1 MHRKASVSD
10 TTPAVLVVDDD
21 PDLID
26 LLSRFLSRQGMK
38 TFVASS
44 GPQCLE
50 IVREQPHIDAI
61 VLDIM
66 MPGMD
71 GLQVCSALKQIETA
85 RTIPIILLT
94 ARDDVATRLA
104 GVELGV
110 SEFIVKPAS
119 GRDLV
124 ARIQTQVEASRKARA
139 MEKALSVPAVTL
151 SRTKPQSS

>member
-1 MHRKASVSD
+1 MASGNKVA
-10 TTPAVLVVDDD
+10 PAVLVVDDD
-21 PDLID
+21 PDLVD

-38 TFVASS
+38 ILVASN

-50 IVREQPHIDAI
+50 IVQGSPPIDVI

-71 GLQVCSALKQIETA
+71 GLQVCAALKEIESA
-85 RTIPIILLT
+85 RAIPIILLT
-94 ARDDVATRLA
+94 ARDDVEIRIA

-139 MEKALSVPAVTL
+139 MEHTL
-151 SRTKPQSS
+151 QPSTTLKPTTKP

>member
-1 MHRKASVSD
+1 MHRTASIGD
-10 TTPAVLVVDDD
+10 PAPAVLVVDDD

-44 GPQCLE
+44 GPQCLD
-50 IVREQPHIDAI
+50 IVRDSPSIDVI

-71 GLQVCSALKQIETA
+71 GLQVCAALKQIETA
-85 RTIPIILLT
+85 RTIPVILLT

-119 GRDLV
+119 GRDLI
-124 ARIQTQVEASRKARA
+124 ARIQTQVEASRKARD
-139 MEKALSVPAVTL
+139 MEKALPLPPL
-151 SRTKPQSS
+151 SESSTKP

>member
-1 MHRKASVSD
+1 MLRTAPGEDLAPS
-10 TTPAVLVVDDD
+10 VLVVDDD
-21 PDLID
+21 PDLVD
-26 LLSRFLSRQGMK
+26 LLSRFLARQGMK
-38 TFVASS
+38 TSVASS

-50 IVREQPHIDAI
+50 IMQTAPAIDVI

-71 GLQVCSALKQIETA
+71 GLQVCAALKKMENA
-85 RTIPIILLT
+85 RAIPIILLT
-94 ARDDVATRLA
+94 ARDDVTTRLA

-139 MEKALSVPAVTL
+139 MEQSLDSSAIN
-151 SRTKPQSS
+151 TKPFSSS

>member
-1 MHRKASVSD
+1 MQRVGVVDNA
-10 TTPAVLVVDDD
+10 TPIVLIVDDD
-21 PDLID
+21 PDLLD

-38 TFVASS
+38 TFVASN

-50 IVREQPHIDAI
+50 IVRLAPALDVI

-71 GLQVCSALKQIETA
+71 GLQVCAALKKIERA
-85 RTIPIILLT
+85 QLIPIILFT

-110 SEFIVKPAS
+110 SEFIVKPTS
-119 GRDLV
+119 GRELV
-124 ARIQTQVEASRKARA
+124 ARIQTQVETSRKARRREEA
-139 MEKALSVPAVTL
+139 SEPPSFPAPIAK
-151 SRTKPQSS
+151 S

>member
-1 MHRKASVSD
+1 MASTND
-10 TTPAVLVVDDD
+10 TAPAVLVVDDD
-21 PDLID
+21 PDLTD

-38 TFVASS
+38 TLVASN

-50 IVREQPHIDAI
+50 IVRDYPGIDVI

-66 MPGMD
+66 MPEMD
-71 GLQVCSALKQIETA
+71 GLQVCAALKQMETA

-94 ARDDVATRLA
+94 ARDDVSTRLA
-104 GVELGV
+104 GVALGI

-124 ARIQTQVEASRKARA
+124 ARIHRQVAANRAARVID
-139 MEKALSVPAVTL
+139 KC
-151 SRTKPQSS
+151 

>member
-1 MHRKASVSD
+1 MQRMASASN

-38 TFVASS
+38 TFVALS

-50 IVREQPHIDAI
+50 IVREQPHLDAI

-71 GLQVCSALKQIETA
+71 GLQVCSALKQMETA

-139 MEKALSVPAVTL
+139 MEQAMEIAPPKE
-151 SRTKPQSS
+151 

>member
-1 MHRKASVSD
+1 MQRMASGNKAA
-10 TTPAVLVVDDD
+10 PAVLVVDDD
-21 PDLID
+21 PDLVD

-38 TFVASS
+38 ILVASN

-50 IVREQPHIDAI
+50 IVQGSPPIDVI

-71 GLQVCSALKQIETA
+71 GLQVCAALKEIESA
-85 RTIPIILLT
+85 RSIPIILLT
-94 ARDDVATRLA
+94 ARDDVETRIA

-124 ARIQTQVEASRKARA
+124 TRIKTQIEASRKARTK
-139 MEKALSVPAVTL
+139 EQELNPSSTL
-151 SRTKPQSS
+151 ESTTKP

>member
-1 MHRKASVSD
+1 MHRMASISH
-10 TTPAVLVVDDD
+10 TMPAVLVVDDD

-38 TFVASS
+38 TFVALS

-50 IVREQPHIDAI
+50 IVREQPHLDAI

-71 GLQVCSALKQIETA
+71 GLQVCSALKQMETA

-110 SEFIVKPAS
+110 SEFMVKPAS

-124 ARIQTQVEASRKARA
+124 ACIQTQIEASRKART
-139 MEKALSVPAVTL
+139 MQPAIAITPP
-151 SRTKPQSS
+151 KK

>member
-1 MHRKASVSD
+1 MYTTDPVAEKAPV
-10 TTPAVLVVDDD
+10 VLIVDDD
-21 PDLID
+21 PDLVE
-26 LLSRFLSRQGMK
+26 LLRRFLSRQGM
-38 TFVASS
+38 TTLVAFN
-44 GPQCLE
+44 GPECLE
-50 IVREQPHIDAI
+50 KVRQNPAIDVI

-71 GLQVCSALKQIETA
+71 GLEVCAILRRTDPT

-104 GVELGV
+104 GVQLGV

-124 ARIQTQVEASRKARA
+124 ARIQTQLEASRKARE
-139 MEKALSVPAVTL
+139 MEKALVRASSSPPAKT
-151 SRTKPQSS
+151 

>member
-1 MHRKASVSD
+1 MASVSD
-10 TTPAVLVVDDD
+10 TAPAVLVVDDD
-21 PDLID
+21 PDLVD

-38 TFVASS
+38 TLIASS
-44 GPQCLE
+44 GLQCLE
-50 IVREQPHIDAI
+50 IVRAQPQIDAI

-71 GLQVCSALKQIETA
+71 GLQVCAALKQMETT

-124 ARIQTQVEASRKARA
+124 ARIQTQVEASRKARD
-139 MEKALSVPAVTL
+139 MEKAFSAPAAVPPT
-151 SRTKPQSS
+151 SKPQSS

>member
-1 MHRKASVSD
+1 MQRMASGNKAP
-10 TTPAVLVVDDD
+10 PAVLVVDDD
-21 PDLID
+21 PDLVD

-38 TFVASS
+38 ILVASN

-50 IVREQPHIDAI
+50 IVQSSPSIDVI

-71 GLQVCSALKQIETA
+71 GLQVCAALKEIESA

-94 ARDDVATRLA
+94 ARDDVETRIA

-110 SEFIVKPAS
+110 SEFIIKPAS

-124 ARIQTQVEASRKARA
+124 ARIQTQVEASRKARI
-139 MEKALSVPAVTL
+139 MEQTPNSSPALEST
-151 SRTKPQSS
+151 TKP

>member
-1 MHRKASVSD
+1 MQRMASGNKVA
-10 TTPAVLVVDDD
+10 PAVLVVDDD
-21 PDLID
+21 PDLVD
-26 LLSRFLSRQGMK
+26 LLGRFLSRQGMK
-38 TFVASS
+38 ILVASN

-50 IVREQPHIDAI
+50 IVQGSLPIDVI

-71 GLQVCSALKQIETA
+71 GLQVCAALKEIERA
-85 RTIPIILLT
+85 RAIPIILLT
-94 ARDDVATRLA
+94 ARDDVETRIA

-124 ARIQTQVEASRKARA
+124 ARIQTQVEASHKARA
-139 MEKALSVPAVTL
+139 MEQALKPSTGLESA
-151 SRTKPQSS
+151 TKP